1 MDPFWQVL
9 LGGLPGGA
17 AGSGAV
23 GALVLLLL
31 RHRLDR
37 QLEALKGD
45 IAVATATRKRRDETV
60 EKTARSVLAETLK
73 VHDFVMKGLAAKP
86 DGDASP
92 TEQVAAY
99 YEQAMSGLATLR
111 ALGAAAEVDL
121 GGSSVIALLTYAN
134 TVSVHLNDFSLAI
147 LSLGK
152 IESDDILAAEINRVY
167 VETIQQPLM
176 QNAAYRSLV
185 LSLRGAAQGET

>member
-1 MDPFWQVL
+1 M
-9 LGGLPGGA
+9 
-17 AGSGAV
+17 
-23 GALVLLLL
+23 LLLL

-45 IAVATATRKRRDETV
+45 IVVATATRKRRDETV
-60 EKTARSVLAETLK
+60 EKTARSVLAKTLEI
-73 VHDFVMKGLAAKP
+73 HDFVMKGLAAKP
-86 DGDASP
+86 DGDAAP
-92 TEQVAAY
+92 TEQVAAF
-99 YEQAMSGLATLR
+99 YERAMNELATLR

-134 TVSVHLNDFSLAI
+134 TSEAQAGAVI
-147 LSLGK
+147 GGK
-152 IESDDILAAEINRVY
+152 IESSDIMAAEINRVY

-185 LSLRGAAQGET
+185 LSLRGAAQGQT